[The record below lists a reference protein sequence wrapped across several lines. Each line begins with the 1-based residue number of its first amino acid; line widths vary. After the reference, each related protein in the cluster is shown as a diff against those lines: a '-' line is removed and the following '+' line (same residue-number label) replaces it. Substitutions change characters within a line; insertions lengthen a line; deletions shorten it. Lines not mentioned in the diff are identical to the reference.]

1 MAEKILTVRSTK
13 HGYLVEE
20 NVPIGRTPYTAPNVN
35 LYEVKDAI
43 SRLRKALGIRLDE
56 LDDIELTIDIQEVE

>member
-1 MAEKILTVRSTK
+1 MAEKILTIRSTK

-20 NVPIGRTPYTAPNVN
+20 NVPVGCKSYTAPNVN

-56 LDDIELTIDIQEVE
+56 LDGIELTIDIQEVE

>member
-1 MAEKILTVRSTK
+1 MSEKILTVRSTK

-20 NVPIGRTPYTAPNVN
+20 NVPVGCKSYTAPNVN

-56 LDDIELTIDIQEVE
+56 LDDIEITIDIQEVE

>member
-1 MAEKILTVRSTK
+1 MAEKILTIRSTK

-20 NVPIGRTPYTAPNVN
+20 NVPVGCKSYTAPNVN

-56 LDDIELTIDIQEVE
+56 LDDIELTIDIQEVK